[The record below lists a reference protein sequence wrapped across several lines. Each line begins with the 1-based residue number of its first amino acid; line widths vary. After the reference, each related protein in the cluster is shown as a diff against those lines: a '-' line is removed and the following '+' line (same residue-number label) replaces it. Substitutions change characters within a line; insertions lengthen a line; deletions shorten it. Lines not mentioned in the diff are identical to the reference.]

1 MPEPGS
7 PPDPRPYVA
16 EAAAEAL
23 GADGLFML
31 PEPVA
36 PSTRPIITME
46 RARLLAASYV
56 LSFGPSLKRYW
67 DAERGETIRL
77 EGLQPDARVFHAMT
91 PYGVFPEGYHSAFGR
106 AVGPYHVV
114 VMRSEGTRVLLVGV
128 AAYSTEVEIDAEGKI
143 QRPVQRGN
151 EFVSQGIPRDTLR
164 ADLSWL
170 VSPEEAV
177 VRVGRLTGAR
187 VRAVPEL
194 AWPGISV
201 HPLASLWK
209 LSLDRA
215 VRVRYVKSGR
225 VAEVQH
231 LYVGPEAGRK
241 LMVPAAGQ
249 PTEFAIPAI
258 RIGAN
263 GEELGT
269 EQVRVSIRPGMA
281 TIFEEV
287 VVERGG
293 GG

>member
-1 MPEPGS
+1 MPDPGS
-7 PPDPRPYVA
+7 PPDLRPYVT
-16 EAAAEAL
+16 EAAAEAV
-23 GADGLFML
+23 GADGLFVL

-36 PSTRPIITME
+36 PSARPIITPG

-56 LSFGPSLKRYW
+56 LSFGPSLKPYW
-67 DAERGETIRL
+67 DAERGETI
-77 EGLQPDARVFHAMT
+77 GLDRVQPDARVFNAMT

-143 QRPVQRGN
+143 ERPVQRGN
-151 EFVSQGIPRDTLR
+151 EFVSQGIPKDTLR
-164 ADLSWL
+164 ANLSWL
-170 VSPEEAV
+170 LPPEEAV

-194 AWPGISV
+194 AWPGVSV

-209 LSLDRA
+209 LSLDRV
-215 VRVRYVKSGR
+215 VRVRYAKSGR
-225 VAEVQH
+225 VAEVRH
-231 LYVGPEAGRK
+231 LYVGSEAGRK
-241 LMVPAAGQ
+241 LMVPADGQ
-249 PTEFAIPAI
+249 PTEFSMPAI

-269 EQVRVSIRPGMA
+269 EQVRLPIRPGMP
-281 TIFEEV
+281 TVFEEV
-287 VVERGG
+287 VVVDSG
-293 GG
+293 